1 MEMAMSARDVV
12 LCHPVRTAIGAFNGS
27 LKATPAT
34 ELGAVVIR
42 EALHRAGIE
51 AAGEGGV
58 GGVVFGNVVQAGN
71 RMNPARQA
79 AIGGGLPVSVPAMTV
94 NRVCGSGA
102 QAIATAADEVRL
114 GYMDLA
120 VAGGMENMD
129 RAPYLMPTGRWGNRM
144 GDASLHDSMLLDGLQ
159 DAFSGQHSG
168 WHTEDLAARYELSR
182 DAQDRWAE
190 RSQSRFAHAQKQ
202 GRFATQIVD
211 VPLKTRQGTVAFNV
225 DEAPRHDTTLEGL
238 SRLKPAFRP
247 DGTITA
253 GNAPGINS
261 GAAAVL
267 VAGRAYADR
276 RGLAPMARLV
286 AYGVGAVEPG
296 MFGLGPVPAVRQA
309 LQRAGWSLGDVERF
323 EINEAFAAVPLA
335 VAAELGLPH
344 DIINVDGGA
353 IAHGHPIGATG
364 AVLTTRLLHSMQADG
379 IRRGIVTL
387 CIGGGQGIALALE
400 TLS

>member
-1 MEMAMSARDVV
+1 MSAKDVV

-27 LKATPAT
+27 LKGTPAT
-34 ELGAVVIR
+34 ELGAAVIR
-42 EALHRAGIE
+42 ESLRRAGVDGS
-51 AAGEGGV
+51 AV
-58 GGVVFGNVVQAGN
+58 GSVVFGNVVQAGN

-114 GYMDLA
+114 GYVDVA

-129 RAPYLMPTGRWGNRM
+129 RAPYLLATGRWGNRM
-144 GDASLHDSMLLDGLQ
+144 GDAALQDSMLHDGLQ

-168 WHTEDLAARYELSR
+168 WHTEDLASRYELSR

-190 RSQSRFAHAQKQ
+190 RSQSRFASAQRQ
-202 GRFATQIVD
+202 GRVAAQIVD
-211 VPLKTRQGTVAFNV
+211 LPLKGKPGTVVFNV
-225 DEAPRHDTTLEGL
+225 DEAGRPDTTLETL
-238 SRLKPAFRP
+238 ARLKPAFRP

-267 VAGRAYADR
+267 VADR
-276 RGLAPMARLV
+276 SHAERHGITPMARLV

-296 MFGLGPVPAVRQA
+296 LFGLGPVPAVRQA

-344 DIINVDGGA
+344 DIVNVDGGA

-364 AVLTTRLLHSMQADG
+364 AVLTTRLLYSMQSDG

-400 TLS
+400 MLS